1 MIDMKAAD
9 LAALQAELI
18 LDTSP
23 PPAVTPVRP
32 VTQQTTTTTPSKPR
46 RKTHTSL
53 YDLVGQSVATIFGL
67 GVNAAL
73 WWFGAAFTL
82 VWLGI
87 DPKPTTWVH
96 LAWYAIPLGVTLTEA
111 HFWPRRDRTKTE
123 IFIWFLVLS
132 LDVWATFAGFRE
144 WGAGRALGGGI
155 TLPNG
160 GFGLSLM
167 AGIAGFILAIGPEKM
182 ARSLFARL
190 WLLFKTMYRRIA
202 VPA

>member
-18 LDTSP
+18 LDSTP
-23 PPAVTPVRP
+23 PPAQPARP
-32 VTQQTTTTTPSKPR
+32 ITQQTTTTTPSKPR
-46 RKTHTSL
+46 RKTHSSL
-53 YDLVGQSVATIFGL
+53 YDLIGQSVATIFGL
-67 GVNAAL
+67 AVNAAL

-87 DPKPTTWVH
+87 DPKPTTWAH

-123 IFIWFLVLS
+123 VFIWFLVLS

-160 GFGLSLM
+160 GFGLSLL
-167 AGIAGFILAIGPEKM
+167 AAIAGFVLAIGPEQR
-182 ARSLFARL
+182 ARSLLSRL
-190 WLLFKTMYRRIA
+190 WLLGKTMYRRIA